1 MCGCM
6 CIYIYI
12 HTPILYIYIYTSTI
26 YIYIPYIYILY
37 TYILYIH
44 TIYIY
49 IIFRDRQFQMRWVF
63 FSNRLEEFKKFD
75 NIQCWQRCGKINSVM
90 LLLQWPFHWGKLSYN
105 CWIQKC
111 LLYVCV
117 SAQLYIAIWD
127 PMDWGLPSSS
137 VHGVLQARILEWV
150 AITYSRGSSRPRD
163 QIHVSCISCTGRWII
178 YHWATWEAHISSTNH
193 MFLQRDT

>member
-1 MCGCM
+1 MGVSYYKNHK
-6 CIYIYI
+6 IPFHPHKTDKI
-12 HTPILYIYIYTSTI
+12 TS
-26 YIYIPYIYILY
+26 
-37 TYILYIH
+37 
-44 TIYIY
+44 
-49 IIFRDRQFQMRWVF
+49 
-63 FSNRLEEFKKFD
+63 D

-193 MFLQRDT
+193 VSAKRYIENMFIAVLIAMTKNEKQGKCLSSGKCLNK